1 MGAEL
6 LVVAPV
12 AVATVWCFSSGAAA
26 VRRRAAEIAELPVT
40 WRRVHVAPDAEGCP
54 GIELLVPG
62 AGSSSSLGDLRAR
75 DIGGGT
81 VTVEVL
87 GLVGPGGPAG
97 AADRAVPTGRY
108 PLGEVSEQVDTAA
121 GPAWRRTAWTES
133 VVVTDLHLD
142 HAGWAFVVR
151 LRSGCQH
158 DEVLAS
164 AERML
169 ASWRWV
175 EPAASQRAAG

>member
-6 LVVAPV
+6 LIAAPV

-26 VRRRAAEIAELPVT
+26 VRRRAARLAELPVS
-40 WRRVHVAPDAEGCP
+40 WRRVHVAPDPRGCP
-54 GIELLVPG
+54 GLEVLVPG
-62 AGSSSSLGDLRAR
+62 AGSSTALDDLRAR

-87 GLVGPGGPAG
+87 GLVGPGGVPA
-97 AADRAVPTGRY
+97 AAQRAVPTGRY
-108 PLGEVSEQVDTAA
+108 PLGEVAEQVDTAA
-121 GPAWRRTAWTES
+121 GPAWRRTAWTAAA
-133 VVVTDLHLD
+133 VVTDLHLD
-142 HAGWAFVVR
+142 HGGWAFVVR
-151 LRSGCQH
+151 LRSGPQH

-169 ASWRWV
+169 ASWRWL
-175 EPAASQRAAG
+175 EAAPAHRAG